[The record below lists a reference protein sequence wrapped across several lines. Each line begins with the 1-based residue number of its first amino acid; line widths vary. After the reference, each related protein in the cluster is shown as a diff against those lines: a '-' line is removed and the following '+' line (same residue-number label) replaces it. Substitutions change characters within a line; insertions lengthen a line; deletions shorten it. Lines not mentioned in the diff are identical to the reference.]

1 MNKHPLL
8 LCPITKLETLDSI
21 IQTEYYEYS
30 IKYDGT
36 LYELRLTLDHDW
48 KRRDSI
54 LESYMLVLEAMLCN
68 NEWPLEKETII
79 TPNLIDRIIR
89 FVQFPKTFDQ
99 KLNHYLLRCFKNGGS
114 EYRSVSVDRSKY
126 VAAYCE
132 NEEHFDGVLH
142 GLKAKQLVE
151 FESRIDDDYPMLRLT
166 EEGINKAKRL
176 DSESS
181 DSFEFPDNL
190 PEMTIVS
197 TVKDVFYYQKLKQI
211 LESAKIKVHSYRDVR
226 QNTVS
231 QIKPIIYSEK
241 NGYTIFIKSKNSDDS
256 RPFGT
261 IVGMAIES
269 HQNTEKIE
277 FDYLY
282 FAAVDDSDIDTW
294 PRVRDYHKYFYDFR
308 IIPCRDQLLRALIVD
323 WTKRHQNNTPK
334 YNFPQFDIDESERL
348 WLQIIYQKF
357 LNGEKFDAR
366 VLFTSMWKEFPIE
379 FDPKNIDSLLIS
391 HNSEITL
398 FGISVV
404 DPKSEIF
411 ELFEKTIFAI
421 REILQTN
428 SNIKEVKSKDIN
440 LILNVPDADLFR
452 IFWLIRSTRFF
463 STGSSSNDNNYEF
476 SLHIDD
482 DKVYNHYRSF
492 KGLDSFID
500 QHIVHV
506 DQIEKDVLIEEG
518 FNEDSQENTINENEN
533 VSSINETIDPDKIDS
548 FKTKISIRDH
558 EVNPVMGVTEL
569 AYDMAEIIDA
579 LPIEVEKGQMIGIFG
594 KWGRGKT
601 FLLRE
606 IWKVLSGKKADEN
619 LVYTKVEYHAWK
631 YQETPASWA
640 YLYENF
646 VDVYL
651 SSKKGFCNRLKYYYK
666 LYKLNYRRNGIWSI
680 IKFTLPLISSVFVT
694 VCLPLILKWVYAL
707 PLISI
712 FLTFSI
718 PVIKKFSNVFSTKA
732 IDLIKLYGN
741 RHSYKNSLGLQAE
754 IQKELIDLLEVWIPG
769 SSLGKKKIILF
780 VEDIDRCTEER
791 IIENVDA
798 LRILLEDEAIS
809 KRVIIITAIDER
821 ILKNA
826 IRLKYDTVISHP
838 ENNTDINELISEY
851 LDKLFISAVK
861 LGGLTE
867 NQRSEYVRELL
878 EKESDPNSLEQYD
891 RDFEINKRREAF
903 ENNGIPNE
911 ISQDIAN
918 QSIEFDRLFG
928 FEDESKLLA
937 QVGEN
942 KFRPNIDNGDFVI
955 EGGDI
960 SMVNESGITMNQVK
974 QSINNR
980 IEKQNQF
987 EKLSQVEIGLIL
999 NAIEKWGDATPR
1011 QIRIFYYRYLLC
1023 KNLIINKY
1031 YSNKVVN
1038 IWQNKEGIETL
1049 IKWIL
1054 KYTDHKNTD
1063 TVSEQKRNIAYS
1075 NENYILFN
1083 DVCDRTIKKE
1093 DCLIVHEIL
1102 ELVIAY

>member
-1 MNKHPLL
+1 MERQPIA
-8 LCPITKLETLDSI
+8 LCPITKLETLDSTV
-21 IQTEYYEYS
+21 QAEFYEYS
-30 IKYDGT
+30 IQYEET

-48 KRRDSI
+48 QKKDSI
-54 LESYMLVLEAMLCN
+54 LESYRLVLEAMLCN

-89 FVQFPKTFDQ
+89 LVRFPRRFDQ
-99 KLNHYLLRCFKNGGS
+99 KLDHYLLCCFKNGGS
-114 EYRSVSVDRSKY
+114 EYRSVSIDRRQY

-132 NEEHFDGVLH
+132 NEEQFDGVLH

-151 FESRIDDDYPMLRLT
+151 FESRIDDDFPILRLT

-176 DSESS
+176 DFESS

-197 TVKDVFYYQKLKQI
+197 TAEDVFYYQKLKQI
-211 LESAKIKVHSYRDVR
+211 LESAKIKIHSYRDVR

-241 NGYTIFIKSKNSDDS
+241 NGYTIFIKSKHSDDS
-256 RPFGT
+256 RPYGT

-269 HQNTEKIE
+269 HQNTDKSK

-282 FAAVDDSDIDTW
+282 FAAVDDSEVDTW
-294 PRVRDYHKYFYDFR
+294 PRVLDYHKYFYDFR
-308 IIPCRDQLLRALIVD
+308 IIPCRNQLFKAIIGD
-323 WTKRHQNNTPK
+323 WKKRQQSTKPK
-334 YNFPQFDIDESERL
+334 YNFPEFDIDEPEKL
-348 WLQIIYQKF
+348 WLQTIYQKF

-366 VLFTSMWKEFPIE
+366 VLFANMWDEFPIE
-379 FDPKNIDSLLIS
+379 FDPKNIDPLLMDS
-391 HNSEITL
+391 DSEITL
-398 FGISVV
+398 LGISMI

-428 SNIKEVKSKDIN
+428 SNVEEVKSRDIN
-440 LILNVPDADLFR
+440 LMLNVPDKDLFR
-452 IFWLIRSTRFF
+452 IFKLIRSTGYF
-463 STGSSSNDNNYEF
+463 STGAGSNDNNYEF
-476 SLHIDD
+476 TLHIDD
-482 DKVYNHYRSF
+482 DKVYNQYRNF
-492 KGLDSFID
+492 IGLDHFIA
-500 QHIVHV
+500 QYIVHEN
-506 DQIEKDVLIEEG
+506 QIEEDILIEEG
-518 FNEDSQENTINENEN
+518 FNGDSQENTINENEN

-569 AYDMAEIIDA
+569 AHDMAEIIDA

-606 IWKVLSGKKADEN
+606 IWKVLNGKKIDEN

-646 VDVYL
+646 VEVYL
-651 SSKKGFCNRLKYYYK
+651 GRKKRLGYYYR
-666 LYKLNYRRNGIWSI
+666 LFKLNYRRNGFWSI
-680 IKFTLPLISSVFVT
+680 IKFIMLFISTVVVP
-694 VCLPLILKWVYAL
+694 VCLPFMLEWFYAL
-707 PLISI
+707 SLIPISLTISI
-712 FLTFSI
+712 AIFNKSSKEL
-718 PVIKKFSNVFSTKA
+718 STKA

-754 IQKELIDLLEVWIPG
+754 IQKELIDLLEVWIPA
-769 SSLGKKKIILF
+769 SSLGKKKIILL

-838 ENNTDINELISEY
+838 ENNTNIDELISEY

-867 NQRSEYVRELL
+867 NQRGEYVRELL
-878 EKESDPNSLEQYD
+878 EKESDRSSLEQYD
-891 RDFEINKRREAF
+891 LDLEMNKRRELF
-903 ENNGIPNE
+903 EKNGIPSEMSLELVKQPFVLEFQKSLEEEN
-911 ISQDIAN
+911 DFLN
-918 QSIEFDRLFG
+918 QI
-928 FEDESKLLA
+928 
-937 QVGEN
+937 GEN
-942 KFRPNIDNGDFVI
+942 KFQPHIVNGDFVI
-955 EGGDI
+955 EEGDI
-960 SMVNESGITMNQVK
+960 SMVNESGSTLSQVK

-980 IEKQNQF
+980 IENQNQF
-987 EKLSQVEIGLIL
+987 EKLSSVEISLIL

-1031 YSNKVVN
+1031 HANKAVN
-1038 IWQNKEGIETL
+1038 IWQNREGIETL

-1054 KYTDHKNTD
+1054 KYTDNKNTD
-1063 TVSEQKRNIAYS
+1063 TVSEQKRNITYS
-1075 NENYILFN
+1075 NEEYILFN